1 MHNLG
6 TRCQVYIMAVG
17 IELVFN
23 CLTEQ
28 KLKQFS
34 LVLRIC
40 QELFPG
46 VLGLRH
52 LCITCIALTCPTAS
66 SIGYLVTCATF
77 DTFGKVS
84 VPYDM
89 KAITGFEF
97 TAEART
103 EDNSNIVVKC

>member
-6 TRCQVYIMAVG
+6 TRCQVYIIAVG

-23 CLTEQ
+23 CLTGQ
-28 KLKQFS
+28 KLKQFF

-46 VLGLRH
+46 VLPLRH
-52 LCITCIALTCPTAS
+52 LCITCNAFMCPTAN
-66 SIGYLVTCATF
+66 SICSLVTCATF

-84 VPYDM
+84 VPYDT

-97 TAEART
+97 NAEART
-103 EDNSNIVVKC
+103 EDSSNIVVKC